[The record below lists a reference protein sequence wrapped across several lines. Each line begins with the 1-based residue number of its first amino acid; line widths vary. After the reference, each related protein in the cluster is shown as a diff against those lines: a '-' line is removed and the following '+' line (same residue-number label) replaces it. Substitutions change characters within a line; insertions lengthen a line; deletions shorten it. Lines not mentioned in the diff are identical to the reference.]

1 MFLFVFDP
9 FVAAFVVSSLMVGMG
24 IRNCVGLLLP
34 QMNERMMILGTV
46 QNQSQPGCWSSNTWQ
61 NWQGRGTWSDIC
73 TQRWWNK
80 HGGGGQ
86 WASLGSGGRMTCRA
100 GQLIELPAELVS
112 FGQQPPSSAWK
123 AWPACW
129 PADAWCSCSSGRLQ
143 AWSPADCLSCKS
155 HLLSITQSTRTPA
168 PIRICEFPFASVP
181 GAGTASYCCC
191 LSDSAMH
198 AAYRFPCWRLL
209 WRALCLLVLHR
220 VSACAVRLSTP
231 LGATIGLRTGTGT
244 GTDVLPKWMNTGTDV
259 PLKWMNCRTFGRNLH
274 GIKSWSHLLLLYLM
288 WLGRGLWAA
297 VEWNSN
303 SWSSRVKYPQIRKT
317 RSTFLMKIRG
327 TGCIAERLTPP
338 DVVAT
343 CLQGQ
348 ARETTVCTQH
358 LDVQ

>member
-24 IRNCVGLLLP
+24 IRDCVGLLLP
-34 QMNERMMILGTV
+34 QMNEHMMILGTV

-61 NWQGRGTWSDIC
+61 NWQGRGTWLDIC

-112 FGQQPPSSAWK
+112 FGQQLPSSAWK

-129 PADAWCSCSSGRLQ
+129 PADAWCSWSSGRLQ
-143 AWSPADCLSCKS
+143 AWSPAQKPSAIYHPVHS
-155 HLLSITQSTRTPA
+155 HSRSHSNLWIPL
-168 PIRICEFPFASVP
+168 
-181 GAGTASYCCC
+181 
-191 LSDSAMH
+191 
-198 AAYRFPCWRLL
+198 RFRS
-209 WRALCLLVLHR
+209 RGKAIVV
-220 VSACAVRLSTP
+220 VSLIQRCM
-231 LGATIGLRTGTGT
+231 LRTDFPVGDYCGEHLVCSSCTRCRRCLCRAAVYPPSELETGKWMNT
-244 GTDVLPKWMNTGTDV
+244 GTDVLPKWMNTFTDV

-288 WLGRGLWAA
+288 WLGGGLWAA

-317 RSTFLMKIRG
+317 WSTFLMKIRG

>member
-61 NWQGRGTWSDIC
+61 NWQGRGTWLDIC
-73 TQRWWNK
+73 TQLWWNK

-112 FGQQPPSSAWK
+112 FGQQPPSNAWK

-209 WRALCLLVLHR
+209 WRAPCLLVLHR
-220 VSACAVRLSTP
+220 VSPLLVPCGCLHRSEQPSACVQVQVQVQMCCRSEWIQVQMCRWSEWIVERLVE
-231 LGATIGLRTGTGT
+231 IYMGLRADLICCCYIWCDLVEDSGLPWNGTATAG
-244 GTDVLPKWMNTGTDV
+244 
-259 PLKWMNCRTFGRNLH
+259 
-274 GIKSWSHLLLLYLM
+274 
-288 WLGRGLWAA
+288 
-297 VEWNSN
+297 
-303 SWSSRVKYPQIRKT
+303 
-317 RSTFLMKIRG
+317 
-327 TGCIAERLTPP
+327 PP
-338 DVVAT
+338 
-343 CLQGQ
+343 
-348 ARETTVCTQH
+348 E
-358 LDVQ
+358 